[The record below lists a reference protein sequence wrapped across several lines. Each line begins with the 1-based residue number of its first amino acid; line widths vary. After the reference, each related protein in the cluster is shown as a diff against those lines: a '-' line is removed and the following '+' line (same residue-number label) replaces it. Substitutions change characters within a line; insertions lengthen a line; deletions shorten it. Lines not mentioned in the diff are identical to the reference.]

1 MSEQNRLKRQFVR
14 SNKKKTP
21 KEALSNSKGLK
32 SDQYLCLL
40 QMYCKLIIFDPS
52 GYLRQSTTAYNVFK
66 YYKERH
72 T

>member
-1 MSEQNRLKRQFVR
+1 MSDQNRLKRQFVR

-40 QMYCKLIIFDPS
+40 QMYCKLITLDNLPQLIMFLSIIKRDTHNRP
-52 GYLRQSTTAYNVFK
+52 LL
-66 YYKERH
+66 
-72 T
+72 